1 MVTPISS
8 KMFLGVGLRKKA
20 PESSKEQEAEAETLS
35 SVLFGQMW
43 ALSGQA
49 GVEFAWPQ
57 PRLGDL
63 VRVLAVDPSSFLASR
78 HKCGSQA
85 PAACFQKKTSPHTQD
100 PGP

>member
-20 PESSKEQEAEAETLS
+20 PESSKEQEAEAETPS

-49 GVEFAWPQ
+49 GVEFA
-57 PRLGDL
+57 
-63 VRVLAVDPSSFLASR
+63 
-78 HKCGSQA
+78 
-85 PAACFQKKTSPHTQD
+85 
-100 PGP
+100 